1 MIHLVFQQANVEV
14 LKKVQ
19 DLDITLAGN
28 IVEIKD
34 DFAVGPIENID
45 TDEGWEVR
53 VKWWQSLLE
62 QSPYATENLAGSF
75 DDRQTILEIIRALE
89 ENEGEELWI
98 WMGQNSHDVCSY
110 YWVVAQLQKHAG
122 KVMVLYMNNLPFL
135 NEKGQLFYPTTLHQ
149 IQPKEFLKAKKLCRK
164 ITPSEFEIDPDEWK
178 KLSSENAAIR
188 ILEGG
193 KKIEGKEDSYF
204 DSDIITGLST
214 DWQKGGRALHSILT
228 KMKDKTGDVFLLSRI
243 KKLVEDGKIEMT
255 GDPAKGWKEFEL
267 RLPTSPSEAVLPNDN
282 NS

>member
-45 TDEGWEVR
+45 TDEGWKVR

-75 DDRQTILEIIRALE
+75 DDRQTILEIKRALE

-122 KVMVLYMNNLPFL
+122 KVMVLYMVNLPFL

-204 DSDIITGLST
+204 DKDIITGLST

>member
-75 DDRQTILEIIRALE
+75 DDRQTILEIKRALE

-204 DSDIITGLST
+204 DKDIITGLST
-214 DWQKGGRALHSILT
+214 DWQKGGRALHSILS
-228 KMKDKTGDVFLLSRI
+228 KMKIKTGDVFLLSRI